1 MEYTCQGIKEH
12 LDERYEVLMD
22 FANFGLILVGL
33 DGEIIDIN
41 RAALDI
47 LGSPSKE
54 ATQQINMLSFPP
66 LEAAGISDVIRRA
79 FGGEH
84 VREILRYTSK
94 WGKQIRMKV
103 SSCAVRDAQGVVC
116 FAVFL
121 MEDIS
126 ELDETK
132 RKLEALSKVLIAS
145 IDGINQWMWTKDTEG
160 RYHVINKAYAG
171 FFNKEPKDLIGFTD
185 YDLWP
190 EDYAAKY
197 RADDAEVL
205 STCGTHEY
213 EEVVYHPKFGSK
225 RIHTTK
231 TAVCDESG
239 VGQYVVGIARDIT
252 DEYTQREVARKAVLE
267 LEQFLR
273 RGNNK

>member
-1 MEYTCQGIKEH
+1 MDYTCQGIKEH

-33 DGEIIDIN
+33 DGEIIDVN
-41 RAALDI
+41 RAALEI
-47 LGSPSKE
+47 LGSLSKD

-66 LEAAGISDVIRRA
+66 LEAAGVSDVIRRA

-84 VREILRYTSK
+84 VREILCYTSK
-94 WGKQIRMKV
+94 GGKQIRMKV

-121 MEDIS
+121 MEDIT

-132 RKLEALSKVLIAS
+132 RKLESLSKVLIAS
-145 IDGINQWMWTKDTEG
+145 IDGINQWIWTKDTEG
-160 RYHVINKAYAG
+160 KYHVINKSYASYFG
-171 FFNKEPKDLIGFTD
+171 KEPKDLVGLTD

-190 EDYAAKY
+190 ADYAAKF
-197 RADDAEVL
+197 RADDVEVL
-205 STCGTHEY
+205 SSCGEHAF
-213 EEVVYHPKFGSK
+213 EEVVYHPQMGSK

-231 TAVCDESG
+231 TAICDESG
-239 VGQYVVGIARDIT
+239 NGQYVVGIARDIT

-273 RGNNK
+273 RGGKE